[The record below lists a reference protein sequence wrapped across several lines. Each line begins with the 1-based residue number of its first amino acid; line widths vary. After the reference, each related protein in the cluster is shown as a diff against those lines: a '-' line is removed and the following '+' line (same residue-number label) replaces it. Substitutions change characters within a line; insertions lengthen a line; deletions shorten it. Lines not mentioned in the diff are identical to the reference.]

1 MEDTLN
7 PAPKTLSRRQLLQ
20 YGSAFAASFAAAQGL
35 TACSPQELSE
45 TGGDTESATG
55 VVSNVAALTGGEWKP
70 LPCGTGCCNNCTNF
84 GYVVDGKVVAQR
96 TDDVREDSFD
106 RPQVRSCVKGHA
118 LRYKMQGEDRLN
130 YPMKRK
136 NWEPGGTNVNGELRG
151 VDEWERISW
160 DDALDMIAS
169 EIKRIKEAYGN
180 QAFLAPSTVDERGG
194 VLAGYVLNAYGGC
207 TNCWGSSS
215 AGTWPLAANLMQG
228 QYNLDNNDKYSLRHS
243 KLIVL
248 WGYNPVW
255 TWPKVAYELSE
266 AKKAG
271 AEIIMVDPWY
281 SPSAQ
286 ALADQWIPCRPGT
299 DGALLLAIAHYMIEN
314 DLQDQ
319 DFLDTYTV
327 GFDAAHMPADAPDAE
342 PFRDYVLGVND
353 GTPKTPEW
361 ASVICGVPAATIE
374 EFAHK
379 MATVKPAAIRA
390 SMAPARSDN
399 GFSFAR
405 LFMAVGWMTG
415 NKGSEGAEVSAGTYV
430 FGGYTALGAHGMDVP
445 ANPLCTPPLSGTL
458 LWTGA
463 YDPDQ
468 YYGIAFG
475 EVWNAVVT
483 GKYNGLGNGQQDI
496 DIRCIYG
503 IGYGAPLN
511 NLPNVNKGIEAFRK
525 VEFVVTSDIFM
536 TTDCC
541 YSDIVLPAASTWE
554 RPWGSVMRTTN
565 VSSDADGDALS
576 IGAQICDA
584 PFERRTDL
592 WMEVEIGKRL
602 GIDEST
608 LQSIS
613 WDQANFNH
621 LAAGI
626 TTDPTTG
633 EVSPLLTIT
642 QEDIDELGVEGTPQ
656 EGLMPLAE
664 FLEHGTHR
672 IERSE
677 DCAIRQIGHAAFVA
691 DPQANPL
698 PTASGKLEIC
708 CKSLSDAL
716 AVYHTEEFDPTPRYT
731 PSARGFEA
739 SFTDWDE
746 GERGEFD
753 LQLLTVH
760 YIAHQ
765 LSQSANVREL
775 NEYWPNSLLMN
786 SADAAARQLKTG
798 DTVLVTSEC
807 GQVLRRVA
815 PTPTLMPGV
824 VILGEGNW
832 VDLDEDGID
841 RGGNGNVLCSDR
853 LCGFGQV
860 PWNSNLVKVE
870 AWTGEALEEEYQR
883 PRRILE
889 A

>member
-1 MEDTLN
+1 MG
-7 PAPKTLSRRQLLQ
+7 
-20 YGSAFAASFAAAQGL
+20 GSAFAASFAVAQGL
-35 TACSPQELSE
+35 AGCQPTSLSS
-45 TGGDTESATG
+45 TGEEAAARG
-55 VVSNVAALTGGEWKP
+55 VVPNVAELTGGEWKP

-96 TDDVREDSFD
+96 TDDVNVDSFD
-106 RPQVRSCVKGHA
+106 RPQVRACVKGHA

-136 NWEPGGTNVNGELRG
+136 NWEPGGKNINGELRG
-151 VDEWERISW
+151 IDEWERISW

-180 QAFLAPSTVDERGG
+180 KSFLAPSTVDERGG

-266 AKKAG
+266 AKRAG
-271 AEIIMVDPWY
+271 AEIVMVDPWY

-319 DFLDTYTV
+319 SFLDTYTV
-327 GFDAAHMPADAPDAE
+327 GFDADHMPEDAKDAE
-342 PFRDYVLGVND
+342 PFKDYVMGVRDNQ
-353 GTPKTPEW
+353 PKTPEW
-361 ASVICGVPAATIE
+361 ASEICGVSAKTIE
-374 EFAHK
+374 ELAYK

-399 GFSFAR
+399 GFSFSR

-415 NKGSEGAEVSAGTYV
+415 NKGAEGAEVSAGTYV
-430 FGGYTALGAHGMDVP
+430 FGGYTSLGAHGMDVP
-445 ANPLCTPPLSGTL
+445 ANPICTPPLSGTL

-463 YDPDQ
+463 YDPKQ

-475 EVWNAVVT
+475 EVWNAVLT

-496 DIRCIYG
+496 DIRCIYN

-525 VEFVVTSDIFM
+525 VEFVVSSDIFM

-541 YSDIVLPAASTWE
+541 YSDIVLPAAGTWE

-602 GIDEST
+602 GIDEAV

-621 LAAGI
+621 LAGGI
-626 TTDPTTG
+626 TTDPVTG
-633 EVSPLLTIT
+633 EVGPLLTIT
-642 QEDIDELGVEGTPQ
+642 QEDINEFGVQGEPQ
-656 EGLMPLAE
+656 EGLMPIKE

-677 DCAIRQIGHAAFVA
+677 DCAIRQIGHQAFIS
-691 DPQANPL
+691 DPEANAL

-716 AVYHTEEFDPTPRYT
+716 EVYGTESYDPTPRYV
-731 PSARGFEA
+731 PSGRGYEA
-739 SFTDWDE
+739 SFSDWGKRE
-746 GERGEFD
+746 KGEFD

-765 LSQSANVREL
+765 LSQSSNVREL

-786 SADAAARQLKTG
+786 TADAAERQLQTG
-798 DTVLVTSEC
+798 DTVLISSEC
-807 GQVLRRVA
+807 GQVLRRIAV
-815 PTPTLMPGV
+815 TPTVMPGV

-832 VDLDEDGID
+832 LDMDEDGVD
-841 RGGNGNVLCSDR
+841 HGGNGNVLCSDR

-870 AWTGEALEEEYQR
+870 PWSGTQLTEEYKR
-883 PRRILE
+883 ARLIME
-889 A
+889 V